1 MKIDVR
7 EFLGDKIHVEDAIIL
22 RDYIEN
28 NLNENNLNENVEL
41 DFGGIDRVSTTFLTC
56 LFTDMI
62 NKKGRENIISKINVK
77 NLSNYTD
84 YSRVVAGT
92 TFA

>member
-1 MKIDVR
+1 MKINVK
-7 EFLGDKIHVEDAIIL
+7 EFLGEKINVEDAIIL

-28 NLNENNLNENVEL
+28 NLDENIEL
-41 DFGGIDRVSTTFLTC
+41 DFTGIDRVSTTFLTC

-62 NKKGRENIISKINVK
+62 NKIGRDNLISKINVK

-92 TFA
+92 TFS

>member
-1 MKIDVR
+1 MKINVR
-7 EFLGDKIHVEDAIIL
+7 ELLGEKINAEDAIIL

-28 NLNENNLNENVEL
+28 NLEGNIEL
-41 DFGGIDRVSTTFLTC
+41 DFTGIDRVSTTFLTC

-62 NKKGRENIISKINVK
+62 NKVGRDNLISKINVK

>member
-1 MKIDVR
+1 
-7 EFLGDKIHVEDAIIL
+7 
-22 RDYIEN
+22 
-28 NLNENNLNENVEL
+28 
-41 DFGGIDRVSTTFLTC
+41 
-56 LFTDMI
+56 MI
-62 NKKGRENIISKINVK
+62 NKEGRDNIISKINVK

>member
-1 MKIDVR
+1 MKINVR
-7 EFLGDKIHVEDAIIL
+7 ELLGDKINVEDAIIL

-28 NLNENNLNENVEL
+28 NLDENVEL
-41 DFGGIDRVSTTFLTC
+41 DFNGIDRVSTTFLTC

-62 NKKGRENIISKINVK
+62 NKVGREDIISKINVK
-77 NLSNYTD
+77 NLSNYSD
-84 YSRVVAGT
+84 YSRVVVGT

>member
-1 MKIDVR
+1 MKINVR

-22 RDYIEN
+22 RDYIED
-28 NLNENNLNENVEL
+28 NLNENVEL
-41 DFGGIDRVSTTFLTC
+41 VSTTFLTC

-62 NKKGRENIISKINVK
+62 NKEGRENIISKINVK

>member
-1 MKIDVR
+1 MKINVR
-7 EFLGDKIHVEDAIIL
+7 ELLGYKINVEDAIIL

-28 NLNENNLNENVEL
+28 NLDENVEL
-41 DFGGIDRVSTTFLTC
+41 DFNGIDRVSTTFLTC

-62 NKKGRENIISKINVK
+62 NKVGREDIISKINVK
-77 NLSNYTD
+77 NLSNYSD
-84 YSRVVAGT
+84 YSRVVVGT

>member
-1 MKIDVR
+1 MKINVR
-7 EFLGDKIHVEDAIIL
+7 ELLGDKINVEDAIIL

-28 NLNENNLNENVEL
+28 NLDGNVEL
-41 DFGGIDRVSTTFLTC
+41 DFNGIDRVSTAFLTC
-56 LFTDMI
+56 LFTDII
-62 NKKGRENIISKINVK
+62 NKVGRDNIISKINVK

>member
-1 MKIDVR
+1 MKINVK
-7 EFLGDKIHVEDAIIL
+7 ELLGEKINVEDAIIL

-28 NLNENNLNENVEL
+28 NLDENIEL

-62 NKKGRENIISKINVK
+62 NKVGRDNLISKIDVK

>member
-1 MKIDVR
+1 MKINVR
-7 EFLGDKIHVEDAIIL
+7 ELLGDKINVEDAIIL

-28 NLNENNLNENVEL
+28 NLDENVEL
-41 DFGGIDRVSTTFLTC
+41 DFNGIDRVSTTFLTC

-62 NKKGRENIISKINVK
+62 NKVGREDVISKINVK
-77 NLSNYTD
+77 NLSNYSD
-84 YSRVVAGT
+84 YSRVVVGT

>member
-1 MKIDVR
+1 MKINVK
-7 EFLGDKIHVEDAIIL
+7 ELLGDKINVEDAIIL

-28 NLNENNLNENVEL
+28 NLDGNVEL
-41 DFGGIDRVSTTFLTC
+41 DFNGIDRVSTTFLTC
-56 LFTDMI
+56 LFTDII
-62 NKKGRENIISKINVK
+62 NKVGRDNIISKINVK

>member
-1 MKIDVR
+1 MRINVKELLGEKIN
-7 EFLGDKIHVEDAIIL
+7 VEDAIIL

-28 NLNENNLNENVEL
+28 NLDENIEL
-41 DFGGIDRVSTTFLTC
+41 DFGGINRVSTTFLTC

-62 NKKGRENIISKINVK
+62 NKVGRDNLISKIDVK